1 MRLNGLLLGASTAIM
16 TAFATMTGSYAE
28 DIAPEKVTSAT
39 IPADVKRLYLID
51 LTIFHVADGKAWVLK
66 ADDLSMLGTVELG
79 FLGTLYAPPK
89 SDKVYVSSTY
99 YERLNRGKRT
109 DVVQIYDS
117 STLKVVDEIVI
128 PTKRAMPINYRPLLQ
143 GSSDG
148 KLLFV
153 QNATPAT
160 SITVLDL
167 AKKSSA
173 ELPAPGCYGTY
184 PSIKNAT
191 HVSTLCGDGTF
202 GTYALN
208 ATATEGKRAA
218 SDKFFDADADA
229 LFIHGET
236 YGESYYFASFNGVI
250 HAYNLDGDKAAQTDK
265 FSISEGVEGKWVP
278 GGYQPYAI
286 DQATGTMF
294 ILMHSNGAEGSHKNP
309 SEEIWSVDLKSKK
322 VVARTKSPPLISLTI
337 AQGDKPMLF
346 GINPLEP
353 SVVKFT
359 VNADKGLAEAG
370 SNKVGETATQIE
382 VGN

>member
-1 MRLNGLLLGASTAIM
+1 MRLTGLLLGATAM
-16 TAFATMTGSYAE
+16 MATLTSSYAE

-89 SDKVYVSSTY
+89 SDKVYASSTF
-99 YERLNRGKRT
+99 YERLTRGKRT
-109 DVVQIYDS
+109 DVVQIFDAA
-117 STLKVVDEIVI
+117 TLTVVDEIVI

-148 KLLFV
+148 KFLFV

-160 SITVLDL
+160 SISVVNL
-167 AKKSSA
+167 AKKSTA

-184 PSIKNAT
+184 PSIKNAA

-208 ATATEGKRAA
+208 AAGTEGKRAA
-218 SDKFFDADADA
+218 SDKVFDADADA

-236 YGESYYFASFNGVI
+236 LGENYYFASFNGVI
-250 HAYNLDGDKAAQTDK
+250 HAYNLEGEKAVQADK
-265 FSISEGVEGKWVP
+265 FSITEGVEGNWRP

-286 DQATGTMF
+286 DQATGKMF

-309 SEEIWSVDLKSKK
+309 SEEIWTVDLKTKK
-322 VVARTKSPPLISLTI
+322 VVTRTKSPTLISLTI
-337 AQGDKPMLF
+337 AQGDKPQLF

-359 VNADKGLAEAG
+359 VNADGGVAEAG
-370 SNKVGETATQIE
+370 STKVGETATQLE
-382 VGN
+382 VAN